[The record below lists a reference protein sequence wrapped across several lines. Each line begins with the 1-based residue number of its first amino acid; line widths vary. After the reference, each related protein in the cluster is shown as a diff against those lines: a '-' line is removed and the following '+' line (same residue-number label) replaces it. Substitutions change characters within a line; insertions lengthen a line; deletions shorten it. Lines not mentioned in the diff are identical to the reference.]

1 MSAPL
6 KAESQN
12 SSSVDFHDSTNDK
25 LLVGKIDPTE
35 ERRVVRKMDYY
46 LIPMMTM
53 FYLLSFL
60 VSHTERLKPI

>member
-12 SSSVDFHDSTNDK
+12 SSSVDLHDSTNDK
-25 LLVGKIDPTE
+25 PLVGEIDPTE

-60 VSHTERLKPI
+60 VSHRERL